1 MESTVGTVSEVIFKS
16 NERQIISL
24 KTKQNSIQVLLNNT
38 SLHVE
43 PQDHIRVRGTVTNSS
58 RWGKQIHANEIEYV
72 PVTNDLLADF
82 LMTGIGIG
90 KSIAKRLITNFPDNL
105 VRLLEANDVN
115 ELSSI
120 PRVSKVAATVICNNW
135 NKQAGKVELLKFM
148 ESVLKNISQSKRI
161 KLKQIAKKAYGIY
174 GEETVDKLLE
184 DPYRIWAFSTF
195 SQADLLASAMSIE
208 ESDHRRLVCAVEE
221 VLYQQLK
228 KGHTQVTPEYFAKEL
243 SKLLNSSKLMLRALT
258 AAVAAG
264 GEHNPR
270 IIISESNCPDKM
282 PENER
287 LYHRMYALPGP
298 TIMESYVKEQLQERL
313 NSNILPIKVSDHV
326 LDNYVQK
333 GHKLSVEQKEA
344 VKMILT
350 NSVNVVSGGAG
361 TGKTSVLYCAN
372 DLIRQSGYD
381 VLQIALSGKASQ
393 RLIQQTD
400 EDAFTIAA
408 LLTKIDYDDKF
419 LDKYQIPVVHIDEA
433 SMVDLQS
440 MYRILS
446 VFENRPLRLVFIGDW
461 AQLSPVGIGLIY
473 HKLVKSSAVPK
484 VELTV
489 NFRSNQKVSFASK
502 EIKNGI
508 CPTPNDRVEIIE
520 YASEDEL
527 SELIKR
533 QYYLNTFNDNE
544 AHVIAARLKTVSE
557 ANILLHNHLSKGRK
571 ITKIAPQFRIGDKVI
586 YKKNDRDLG
595 LVNGSTGTIISQS
608 ENAIQIN
615 FTIEGLKELEFENIQ
630 SEYEGKYLLQHAYA
644 MTCHSSQGS
653 EFNVAIVIVEDI
665 EMVER
670 SWLYTAVTRAKE
682 KVIMITKKGALESTL
697 ARGFRFENICV
708 GFSL

>member
-1 MESTVGTVSEVIFKS
+1 MESAIGTVTDVIFKS
-16 NERQIISL
+16 DEKQIVSL
-24 KTKQNSIQVLLNNT
+24 KTQHDYIQVLLNNVD
-38 SLHVE
+38 LHVE
-43 PQDHIRVRGTVTNSS
+43 PQDHIRVRGTVANCSM
-58 RWGKQIHANEIEYV
+58 WGKQIHANEIDYI

-90 KSIAKRLITNFPDNL
+90 KATTERLITHFPSNL
-105 VRLLEANDVN
+105 VSLLASNDIN
-115 ELSSI
+115 ELSSV
-120 PRVSKVAATVICNNW
+120 PRVSKAAATVICNNW

-148 ESVLKNISQSKRI
+148 DSVLKNTAQSKQV
-161 KLKQIAKKAYGIY
+161 KLKNIAKKAYGIY
-174 GEETVDKLLE
+174 GEQTVDKLLD
-184 DPYRIWAFSTF
+184 DPYRVWAFSNF
-195 SQADLLASAMSIE
+195 SHADLLASAMGIKAD
-208 ESDHRRLVCAVEE
+208 DHRRLVCAVEE
-221 VLYQQLK
+221 VLYSQLE
-228 KGHTQVTPEYFAKEL
+228 KGHTQVSPNYFAREL
-243 SKLLNSSKLMLRALT
+243 SELLNSSKLMLQALT
-258 AAVAAG
+258 AAVAVG
-264 GEHNPR
+264 GENNTR
-270 IIISESNCPDKM
+270 IIISESNCPDDM

-287 LYHRMYALPGP
+287 LYNRMYALPGT
-298 TIMESYVKEQLQERL
+298 TIMENYVKEQLQKRL
-313 NSNILPIKVSDHV
+313 NSNVLPIGISDNV

-333 GHKLSVEQKEA
+333 GNKLSTEQKQA

-381 VLQIALSGKASQ
+381 VLQVALSGKASQ

-400 EDAFTIAA
+400 DDAFTIAA
-408 LLTKIDYDDKF
+408 LLTKIEHDEKF
-419 LDKYQIPVVHIDEA
+419 LDKYQVPVVHIDEA

-473 HKLVKSSAVPK
+473 HKLVKSTKVPK

-489 NFRSNQKVSFASK
+489 NFRSNQEIFYASE
-502 EIKNGI
+502 EIKNGVL
-508 CPTPNDRVEIIE
+508 PTANQRVEIIE
-520 YASEDEL
+520 YNSESEL
-527 SELIKR
+527 SEIVKR
-533 QYYLNTFNDNE
+533 QYYLNTFNNNE
-544 AHVIAARLKTVSE
+544 AHIIAARLKTVSQ
-557 ANILLHNHLSKGRK
+557 ANILLHKHLSKSRK
-571 ITKIAPQFRIGDKVI
+571 VVKVSPQFRIGDKVI
-586 YKKNDRDLG
+586 YKKNDNDLG
-595 LVNGSTGTIISQS
+595 LVNGSTGTIIGQS
-608 ENAIQIN
+608 ESTIQIH
-615 FTIEGLKELEFENIQ
+615 FTVEGVKELKYENIQ
-630 SEYEGKYLLQHAYA
+630 SESEGDYILQHAYA

-682 KVIMITKKGALESTL
+682 RVIMIASKGAIENAL